1 MSVAGLLWP
10 CNAGALTP
18 EIFLLLVCAALIAG
32 FVDAI
37 AGGGGLITVPAL
49 ALAGLDPVA
58 AVATN
63 KVQSSFGSGSAM
75 IAFARA
81 GYLDRSAWP
90 IPVACIVG
98 GTAGAALLVHV
109 PRGAVEIALPFVLIA
124 VALYFALSPAIS
136 DADAEPR
143 MRRTAF
149 ICAVLPV
156 IAAYDGV
163 FGPGAGSFYT
173 LAFITLFGYG
183 VSRATAHT
191 KLANFASNI
200 AGLATLAFS
209 GHIYWTVGLAMGVA
223 ALTGATIGAH
233 TTMRIGARI
242 VRPMVITVCIALAI
256 KLASQHEMVR
266 AALGLH

>member
-1 MSVAGLLWP
+1 MPV
-10 CNAGALTP
+10 LTP
-18 EIFLLLVCAALIAG
+18 EIFLLLVCAALVAG

-81 GYLDRSAWP
+81 GYLDRSALP

-136 DADAEPR
+136 DADAAPR
-143 MRRTAF
+143 MPRTAF
-149 ICAVLPV
+149 ICVVLPV
-156 IAAYDGV
+156 IAAYDGI

-173 LAFITLFGYG
+173 LAFITLLGYG

-223 ALTGATIGAH
+223 ALAGATIGAH

-256 KLASQHEMVR
+256 KLASQHEIVR
-266 AALGLH
+266 AALRLH